1 MKKILLFSLSLILIF
16 PLSVFAEENSRP
28 AGNGDNEEGIRNTE
42 PDNNDEDYGIVTYGP
57 GWIDQ

>member
-28 AGNGDNEEGIRNTE
+28 AGNGDNEEGIRNT
-42 PDNNDEDYGIVTYGP
+42 
-57 GWIDQ
+57 

>member
-42 PDNNDEDYGIVTYGP
+42 PDNNEDYGIVTYGP

>member
-28 AGNGDNEEGIRNTE
+28 AGNGDN
-42 PDNNDEDYGIVTYGP
+42 DEDYGIVTYGP

>member
-28 AGNGDNEEGIRNTE
+28 AGNEEGIQNTE